1 MHKKTILILLL
12 FTGLL
17 YGESVSLHPMVKS
30 AILPGWGEAAVQQSK
45 RARIFRLTEVSLV
58 TACISVYTFS
68 GHQAKQYKS
77 FAVEHAGVD
86 SRGKNHEYW
95 VDLGNYTDMANY
107 NDEHLRFRH
116 MESLYAEN
124 EGWDWNWD
132 SKENKKSFEIMRIRS
147 DVLAMTGK
155 FIIGGIVVN
164 HILSAIDALYL
175 TKLEK
180 IESISLIPTISPNGT
195 GSLSLKVEFHL

>member
-1 MHKKTILILLL
+1 
-12 FTGLL
+12 
-17 YGESVSLHPMVKS
+17 
-30 AILPGWGEAAVQQSK
+30 
-45 RARIFRLTEVSLV
+45 
-58 TACISVYTFS
+58 
-68 GHQAKQYKS
+68 
-77 FAVEHAGVD
+77 
-86 SRGKNHEYW
+86 
-95 VDLGNYTDMANY
+95 
-107 NDEHLRFRH
+107 

-124 EGWDWNWD
+124 EGWDWDWD

-180 IESISLIPTISPNGT
+180 IESISFMPTISPNGM
-195 GSLSLKVEFHL
+195 GSLSLKVEFH

>member
-1 MHKKTILILLL
+1 M
-12 FTGLL
+12 
-17 YGESVSLHPMVKS
+17 
-30 AILPGWGEAAVQQSK
+30 
-45 RARIFRLTEVSLV
+45 
-58 TACISVYTFS
+58 
-68 GHQAKQYKS
+68 
-77 FAVEHAGVD
+77 D
-86 SRGKNHEYW
+86 SRRKEHDYW
-95 VDLGNYTDMANY
+95 VDLGNYSDMASY
-107 NDEHLRFRH
+107 NDEHLRFRD

-132 SKENKKSFEIMRIRS
+132 SKENKNSFEIMRIRS

-180 IESISLIPTISPNGT
+180 IESISLMPTISPTGT